1 MSQIL
6 TPIVAVDKIP
16 TAIHGGVSTGDLNL
30 KGYDDIL
37 TSCFLIRQL
46 IVVLRKQKE

>member
-16 TAIHGGVSTGDLNL
+16 TAIHGGISAGDLNL
-30 KGYDDIL
+30 KGYDNIL
-37 TSCFLIRQL
+37 TSCFLIRHL
-46 IVVLRKQKE
+46 IMVFQKEL